1 MDLVIRVKEI
11 VGHCPVYKVGDTFVL
26 EEGYKINPQKSCT
39 ICIHSLASIMP
50 YHVALSRGVDPKDIG
65 LAREGNKAYVQYPLS
80 LLELN
85 TPFPLDIQKAHNPKV
100 L

>member
-39 ICIHSLASIMP
+39 IPNSC
-50 YHVALSRGVDPKDIG
+50 
-65 LAREGNKAYVQYPLS
+65 E
-80 LLELN
+80 
-85 TPFPLDIQKAHNPKV
+85 
-100 L
+100 